1 MNIVPLEDDVIKY
14 SHEILDDILIK
25 LLYVQKQS
33 KYSHWNIKGIL
44 FIPIHKFFDDI
55 FDIATASSDKIAER
69 IAQLGI
75 IISEEPEAL
84 DAELKTTTDMT
95 THISLMIG
103 SLTELSQT
111 LNYGI
116 RQRQEYDPV
125 TADILTTI
133 CTDIDK
139 LLWFAK
145 SMSTS

>member
-44 FIPIHKFFDDI
+44 FIPIHKFFDDL

-75 IISEEPEAL
+75 IISEEP
-84 DAELKTTTDMT
+84 
-95 THISLMIG
+95 
-103 SLTELSQT
+103 
-111 LNYGI
+111 
-116 RQRQEYDPV
+116 
-125 TADILTTI
+125 
-133 CTDIDK
+133 
-139 LLWFAK
+139 
-145 SMSTS
+145 